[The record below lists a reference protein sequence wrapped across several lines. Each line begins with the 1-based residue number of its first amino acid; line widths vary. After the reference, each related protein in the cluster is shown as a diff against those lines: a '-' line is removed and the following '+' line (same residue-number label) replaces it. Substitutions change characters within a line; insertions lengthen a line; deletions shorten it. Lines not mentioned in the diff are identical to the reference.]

1 MGRRVSVRTNCCD
14 GLEERKGCWRLK
26 CPREMA
32 VLSAYN
38 VEGCPETLTHLAR
51 MCWGVNLRW
60 RDVCKATD
68 VLSQGAYGI
77 MTQLFNFHNGFE
89 PQCRKGCSI
98 HTRALRVAFILEV
111 FLQARRR
118 FSVREG
124 DVTESCKRGVLSKID
139 TRRCEWD
146 GRAELLR

>member
-1 MGRRVSVRTNCCD
+1 
-14 GLEERKGCWRLK
+14 
-26 CPREMA
+26 
-32 VLSAYN
+32 
-38 VEGCPETLTHLAR
+38 
-51 MCWGVNLRW
+51 MCLGVNLRW

-77 MTQLFNFHNGFE
+77 VAQLFNLHNGFE
-89 PQCRKGCSI
+89 PQCRKDCSI
-98 HTRALRVAFILEV
+98 LTQALRVAFILEV

-124 DVTESCKRGVLSKID
+124 DVTESCKRGVLNKIG

-146 GRAELLR
+146 DRAGSLR